1 MEKISCDTAKVKR
14 NRRREMRDN
23 ALQTMCRDYLDKL
36 KFRARKF
43 GLYKLVTDLI
53 DANTRHECKA
63 SEQDVDML
71 ARMCNDDRIGM
82 NDIPPLLGKS
92 YRRCFEDEDF
102 ARIKRSNTRKSYNKV
117 SAILLATDLAFERV
131 KQQGKKLI
139 DG

>member
-1 MEKISCDTAKVKR
+1 MIKKR
-14 NRRREMRDN
+14 NRRREMRNDT
-23 ALQTMCRDYLDKL
+23 LQRMCREYLTML

-43 GLYKLVTDLI
+43 GLYKFVTDMI
-53 DANTRHECKA
+53 DANTKKECKA

-117 SAILLATDLAFERV
+117 SAMLLATDLAFERI
-131 KQQGKKLI
+131 KQQGKKLTT
-139 DG
+139 